1 MLVCRRR
8 AAARCWLLVAP
19 RGASV
24 SACKESFRLETI
36 KSRGDISDLFSC
48 GKRLHTPYLTFIVL
62 PTKQHGQ
69 QGRVAFIAG
78 KKSGNA
84 VWRNSAKRRMR
95 AICHELGGP
104 WAGYDVI
111 FLAKSGIMRG
121 SYSKV
126 HTACAETL
134 KRAELRRDERNEG
147 ISETGAVQ
155 SGGVS
160 HHLLPGCHFPS
171 VPFLLPLHADVLRIR
186 AHSLP
191 ALRVLP
197 GSQAHGEACATLSSG
212 GFARLRSCSLR
223 SSRGLLWYRGRNN

>member
-95 AICHELGGP
+95 AVCHELGGP

-111 FLAKSGIMRG
+111 FLAKSGIMR
-121 SYSKV
+121 S
-126 HTACAETL
+126 
-134 KRAELRRDERNEG
+134 
-147 ISETGAVQ
+147 
-155 SGGVS
+155 
-160 HHLLPGCHFPS
+160 
-171 VPFLLPLHADVLRIR
+171 
-186 AHSLP
+186 
-191 ALRVLP
+191 
-197 GSQAHGEACATLSSG
+197 
-212 GFARLRSCSLR
+212 
-223 SSRGLLWYRGRNN
+223 

>member
-1 MLVCRRR
+1 MKRTYQPNTRKR
-8 AAARCWLLVAP
+8 AKCHGFRARMSTKGGRKVLAALVAP
-19 RGASV
+19 RREASLRV
-24 SACKESFRLETI
+24 KRALGWRPS

-95 AICHELGGP
+95 AVCHELGGT

-111 FLAKSGIMRG
+111 FLAKSGIMRIL
-121 SYSKV
+121 YSKV

-134 KRAELRRDERNEG
+134 KRAELR
-147 ISETGAVQ
+147 
-155 SGGVS
+155 
-160 HHLLPGCHFPS
+160 
-171 VPFLLPLHADVLRIR
+171 
-186 AHSLP
+186 
-191 ALRVLP
+191 
-197 GSQAHGEACATLSSG
+197 
-212 GFARLRSCSLR
+212 
-223 SSRGLLWYRGRNN
+223 